1 MLTSWTH
8 NSEMVLSRNPHY
20 WKPDAD
26 GKPLPYLDKI
36 RFLIIPDD
44 ATRILKLKAGEID
57 GTEFVPF
64 SRVAEL
70 KADPKVNMVL
80 YPSAKVIYFNLNNR
94 PTFKDGSKNPM
105 ADVRVRQAL
114 NYATDKQAMI
124 QVLSYG
130 VGTVQQTFMPSS
142 TPYAYTKGEPYP
154 YDPAKAKKLLAEAGY
169 PGGFEVTS
177 MALAGNV
184 DDVTQLSALQQ
195 MWGDVG
201 VKVKIEQLESA
212 TRLTRFKAGDYQM
225 RTSLWT
231 NDINDPNEITSY
243 FAYYPTVEGNRSGYR
258 NEAVEKL
265 FLDSQK
271 AMDPKQR
278 ESDYMELQKLYIADA
293 PIVFLLEVPYPIALS
308 KRVKDFVQIP
318 LGNNIFIDTHLET

>member
-1 MLTSWTH
+1 MTQ
-8 NSEMVLSRNPHY
+8 P
-20 WKPDAD
+20 
-26 GKPLPYLDKI
+26 PYLDQDP
-36 RFLIIPDD
+36 LPDHSRRCD
-44 ATRILKLKAGEID
+44 RASLKLKAGRS
-57 GTEFVPF
+57 TAPNSVPF

-70 KADPKVNMVL
+70 KAEPRSIWCVSIGEGDPL
-80 YPSAKVIYFNLNNR
+80 QPSTNPSDVQGR
-94 PTFKDGSKNPM
+94 QQEPDGRC
-105 ADVRVRQAL
+105 ARAQAL

-130 VGTVQQTFMPSS
+130 VSAVQQTFMPSS
-142 TPYAYTKGEPYP
+142 TPYAYTKGAPYP

-169 PGGFEVTS
+169 PNGFEVTS
-177 MALAGNV
+177 LALAGNV

-212 TRLTRFKAGDYQM
+212 TRLTRFKAGEYQM

-231 NDINDPNEITSY
+231 NDINDPSEITSY

-271 AMDPKQR
+271 AMDPKKR
-278 ESDYMELQKLYIADA
+278 EADYRELQKLYIADA

-318 LGNNIFIDTHLET
+318 LGNNVFIDTHLET